1 MGMEPLFCCFKD
13 QRPNMLAFTGLG
25 ASGLAFAILIWGLAD
40 LDFKR
45 DGVAAIYIIAF
56 VLLILCLLAFIALLI
71 FINVRDASR
80 TINNLGRIFCLVIL
94 CMCGVAFIFL
104 LIAFIILIVD
114 YSKLNSALKDIRN
127 GKYVNYDGEWAI
139 NSIDLKTFKI
149 KGHKW
154 GAVFVPSIFGLI
166 ALVIMAFVAN
176 VLYKFFTD
184 RMNSTP
190 NVVPVNSTQNTITTV
205 PNYPQ
210 PGIFPNNN
218 GPVPPM
224 VNNVAYPVINQQS
237 GVNLN
242 NKIY

>member
-1 MGMEPLFCCFKD
+1 MGMEPLFCCLKD
-13 QRPNMLAFTGLG
+13 QRPNILAFTGLG
-25 ASGLAFAILIWGLAD
+25 AGILAFAFMIWGVAD

-45 DGVAAIYIIAF
+45 KGVEAIYIIAF
-56 VLLILCLLAFIALLI
+56 VLVILCMLAFIALLI
-71 FINVRDASR
+71 FINLRNTTR
-80 TINNLGRIFCLVIL
+80 TINNLGRIICLVIL

-114 YSKLNSALKDIRN
+114 YAKLSSVLKHLRN
-127 GKYVNYDGEWAI
+127 GVDDDYDGDWAI
-139 NSIDLKTFKI
+139 DSVNWNKLKI

-154 GAVFVPSIFGLI
+154 GAVFVPSIIGLI
-166 ALVIMAFVAN
+166 ALAVMAFIAN

-190 NVVPVNSTQNTITTV
+190 NVYPVNVTQNTMTTI

-210 PGIFPNNN
+210 PGVFPNNN

-224 VNNVAYPVINQQS
+224 VNNVAYPVTIQQS

-242 NKIY
+242 K